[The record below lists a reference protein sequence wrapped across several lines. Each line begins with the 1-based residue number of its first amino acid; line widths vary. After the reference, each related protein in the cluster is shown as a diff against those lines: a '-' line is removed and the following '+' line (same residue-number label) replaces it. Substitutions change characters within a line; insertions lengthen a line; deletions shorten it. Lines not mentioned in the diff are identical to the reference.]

1 MVDCHPEETLST
13 EAEPRSTMLSEGWR
27 STMSSR
33 KECNIYFIMP
43 NVPIPSQLKVCV
55 MKKVCAWGNILLEC
69 YPLLWRRA
77 TFYLN
82 VTRCY
87 DVAQNAAT
95 SAIGFS
101 IWTVRASFSRSQHFS
116 ECYPPLYILCKNGVT
131 FKIFKQTTDQWNYR
145 KLTWGIIIINVSK
158 YLITFVSTHCQSEF
172 CFFLFFFW
180 PAIQI
185 QNIKYNEIRISC
197 TNWSFL
203 LK

>member
-1 MVDCHPEETLST
+1 MADCHPEETLST
-13 EAEPRSTMLSEGWR
+13 EAEPRSTMLTEGWR
-27 STMSSR
+27 STMSSH

-43 NVPIPSQLKVCV
+43 IVTIFLHNFKYVWW
-55 MKKVCAWGNILLEC
+55 KKVCASGNILLEC

-82 VTRCY
+82 VTRSY

-131 FKIFKQTTDQWNYR
+131 FKIFKQ
-145 KLTWGIIIINVSK
+145 LT
-158 YLITFVSTHCQSEF
+158 
-172 CFFLFFFW
+172 
-180 PAIQI
+180 
-185 QNIKYNEIRISC
+185 NEI
-197 TNWSFL
+197 TGN
-203 LK
+203 